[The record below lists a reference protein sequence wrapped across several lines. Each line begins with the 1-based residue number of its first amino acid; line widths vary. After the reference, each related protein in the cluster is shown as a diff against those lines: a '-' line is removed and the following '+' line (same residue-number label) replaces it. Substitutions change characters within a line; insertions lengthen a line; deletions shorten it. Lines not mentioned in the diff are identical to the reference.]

1 MDLFK
6 RIEFGIKAVFFAIF
20 KVILREGKS
29 LSQID
34 GSKMERVLILRPDR
48 IGDTIC
54 SFPLIDYLLRKFP
67 RMKLS
72 IFASPKNISLIKTD
86 PRFEKIFIYRR
97 NILSDIMEVIKV
109 RRQKYDCVI
118 DLMADDSVTTL
129 FISQFCSRKSPRIG
143 VRKDRFSRYYD
154 YNHHPGGDCQD
165 HMIDINLNLLP
176 AFGFDKN
183 DADGFAPPY
192 IDEKSETKVFEF
204 FDELGIDSTN
214 DFVIGMNLSARGAN
228 REWGLEKSKLFLER
242 ILREFRD
249 AKIILITAPNK
260 RADGDRLQTM
270 LNNAVYQVPPNSS
283 LIEVTVIIARLDILI
298 SPDTSLVHIARSL
311 KKPVVGLYPEYRKVY
326 RQWMPYRQPD
336 GLVLS
341 YEGDT
346 VFGIKVDEVYSTFI
360 GLLEK
365 NGLISG
371 KEESTTGD
379 QNKSKKL
386 G

>member
-1 MDLFK
+1 MTLFK
-6 RIEFGIKAVFFAIF
+6 RIEFGIKAVFFAVF
-20 KVILREGKS
+20 KIILRKGNA
-29 LSQID
+29 LSKID
-34 GSKMERVLILRPDR
+34 AGSMEHILILRPDR
-48 IGDTIC
+48 IGDTVC
-54 SFPLIDYLLRKFP
+54 SFPLIDHLLKNFP
-67 RMKLS
+67 RMKMS

-97 NILSDIMEVIKV
+97 NILRDIKEVIKV
-109 RRQKYDCVI
+109 RKQRYDCII

-129 FISQFCSRKSPRIG
+129 FISQFCSRRSLRIG

-154 YNHHPGGDCQD
+154 YNYHPGADCQD

-176 AFGFDKN
+176 AFGLDKN
-183 DADGFAPPY
+183 DAYAFAPPY
-192 IDEKSETKVFEF
+192 VDEKAETKAIKL
-204 FDELGIDSTN
+204 FDKLEIDSTN
-214 DFVIGMNLSARGAN
+214 DFVIGMNLSARGDN
-228 REWGLEKSKLFLER
+228 REWGLEKSKLFLDR
-242 ILREFRD
+242 IIAECGNV
-249 AKIILITAPNK
+249 KVILITAPNE
-260 RADGDRLQTM
+260 RAKSDRLKTM
-270 LNNAVYQVPPNSS
+270 LNNRVYQIPPNSS
-283 LIEVTVIIARLDILI
+283 LIEVTAIIARLDILI

-346 VFGIKVDEVYSTFI
+346 VFGIQVDEVYNTFI
-360 GLLEK
+360 GLLK
-365 NGLISG
+365 NNGLLNR
-371 KEESTTGD
+371 KEINTSTE